1 MKREANTN
9 MDNNKLKNIIEAILL
24 ASYEPLSVDKLFK
37 IITSKDKTSKSD
49 ILSAID
55 NLQKDY
61 EYKYIEIAKV
71 ASGFRI
77 HAKSEIGDYLNIM
90 FADRTPRYSRAL
102 LETLSIIAYRQPV
115 TRGDIEAIRGVSVS
129 TSIMRTLSERNWI
142 RIIGYRD
149 GPGKPAMFA
158 TTPEFL
164 DYFNLQRLDELP
176 DLPEKKEPMDLN
188 LELDDGSLE
197 DQDLSGNA
205 SESILIDSSLDT
217 EAKKIR
223 IEYFIPVYKLLVLQ

>member
-1 MKREANTN
+1 MKRVQNTN
-9 MDNNKLKNIIEAILL
+9 MHDNKLKNIIEAILL

-37 IITSKDKTSKSD
+37 IITSKEKTSKSD

-61 EYKYIEIAKV
+61 EDKDIELAKV

-77 HAKSEIGDYLNIM
+77 QAKSEIGDYLNIM

-129 TSIMRTLSERNWI
+129 TSIMRTLTERSWI
-142 RIIGYRD
+142 KIIGYRD
-149 GPGKPAMFA
+149 VPGKPAMFA

-164 DYFNLQRLDELP
+164 DYFSLQRLDELP
-176 DLPEKKEPMDLN
+176 DLPEKKEPMDLD
-188 LELDDGSLE
+188 LELDDTSAVN
-197 DQDLSGNA
+197 QDLSGNG
-205 SESILIDSSLDT
+205 SEPLSVDSNQDT
-217 EAKKIR
+217 ETPTI
-223 IEYFIPVYKLLVLQ
+223 

>member
-1 MKREANTN
+1 MH
-9 MDNNKLKNIIEAILL
+9 DNKLKNIIEAILL

-37 IITSKDKTSKSD
+37 IITSKEKTNKSD
-49 ILSAID
+49 ILTAID

-61 EYKYIEIAKV
+61 EGKDIEIVKV
-71 ASGFRI
+71 ASGYRI
-77 HAKSEIGDYLNIM
+77 QAKSEIGDYLNIM

-129 TSIMRTLSERNWI
+129 TSIMRTLTERNWI

-149 GPGKPAMFA
+149 VPGKPAMFA

-164 DYFNLQRLDELP
+164 DYFSLQRLDELP
-176 DLPEKKEPMDLN
+176 DLPEKKEPMDLDLDLDLD
-188 LELDDGSLE
+188 LELDDRSVE
-197 DQDLSGNA
+197 NQDLSGNG
-205 SESILIDSSLDT
+205 SEAVSVDSNQNS
-217 EAKKIR
+217 EAPTI
-223 IEYFIPVYKLLVLQ
+223 QD

>member
-61 EYKYIEIAKV
+61 EYKDIEIAKV

-149 GPGKPAMFA
+149 VPGKPAMFA

-217 EAKKIR
+217 EAKKN
-223 IEYFIPVYKLLVLQ
+223 KD